1 MFRLV
6 SVGVCAAAL
15 ALACSRSTDD
25 KLDRLLEGQKT
36 SEKLD
41 QVLAKLNDLERK
53 VDAIQARGVAG
64 GQPQQRPAPP
74 APDPAATYA
83 VPVDAGDPA
92 KGPRNAKVTIVEAA
106 EFA

>member
-1 MFRLV
+1 MQKFRCVAFALLV
-6 SVGVCAAAL
+6 AA
-15 ALACSRSTDD
+15 CTSRATED

-53 VDAIQARGVAG
+53 VDALQARGVGGG
-64 GQPQQRPAPP
+64 GQQRQAPA
-74 APDPAATYA
+74 APDPMATYS
-83 VPVDAGDPA
+83 VPIDGDPSV
-92 KGPRNAKVTIVEAA
+92 GPRTAKVTIVEAA